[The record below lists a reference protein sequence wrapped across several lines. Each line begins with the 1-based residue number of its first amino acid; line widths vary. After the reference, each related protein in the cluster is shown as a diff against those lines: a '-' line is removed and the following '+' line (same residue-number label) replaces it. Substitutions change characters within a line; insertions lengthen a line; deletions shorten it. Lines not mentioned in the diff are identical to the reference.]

1 MENHPFPKR
10 RRLMAPPPRSASA
23 AAAAGG
29 GFIPDDILFS
39 EILVRLPAK
48 CLVRFQSVCKLW
60 RATIIST
67 SFARRHLEHSRPRPS
82 MVVMPRMFLSNPKKF
97 KLQGVTFYRF
107 QPGQSKVAEL
117 ILEKRFPRGI
127 PMFSMPLHCD
137 GLILIPCVSGEI
149 FVCNLTTSEFVEL
162 PRGSHSVALEHRV
175 AFGFDPWSGK
185 YKVARHFLRSSHS
198 GGESRAGHEILT
210 LGDGEDCWKWK
221 ATIDPPYPI
230 NARTPI
236 CLPGFFY
243 WSALHSTTGH
253 GLSKVS
259 SHVILRFSLR
269 DETFTVHPNP
279 PCRGFLS
286 NNDMLCQ
293 LGGKLCYVH
302 SASPCELAIWLAA
315 DGPSLAWSLRCR
327 IRLPIPKQLVKYVIR
342 ILGTQ
347 YIRISFP
354 IH

>member
-10 RRLMAPPPRSASA
+10 RRLMAPPPRSASAAA

-67 SFARRHLEHSRPRPS
+67 SFARRHLEHSRLRPS

-149 FVCNLTTSEFVEL
+149 FVCNLRKHTVRKPQCCTGAQGRLRVR
-162 PRGSHSVALEHRV
+162 PLEWQV
-175 AFGFDPWSGK
+175 Q
-185 YKVARHFLRSSHS
+185 
-198 GGESRAGHEILT
+198 GG
-210 LGDGEDCWKWK
+210 
-221 ATIDPPYPI
+221 
-230 NARTPI
+230 
-236 CLPGFFY
+236 
-243 WSALHSTTGH
+243 
-253 GLSKVS
+253 
-259 SHVILRFSLR
+259 
-269 DETFTVHPNP
+269 
-279 PCRGFLS
+279 
-286 NNDMLCQ
+286 
-293 LGGKLCYVH
+293 
-302 SASPCELAIWLAA
+302 
-315 DGPSLAWSLRCR
+315 
-327 IRLPIPKQLVKYVIR
+327 
-342 ILGTQ
+342 
-347 YIRISFP
+347 
-354 IH
+354 